1 MVTDNYLRQQPPK
14 HAAPEQLLYRFDAI
28 ADGTSKEV
36 PLNDGRTSICLVRKN
51 ETVYAYI
58 NSCPHTGSP
67 LNWTGDQFLTRDG
80 DLIQCALHGALFRI
94 ADGLCVWG
102 PCLHQRLTAVPTVIR
117 DGDILLANEES
128 VPLGHD

>member
-1 MVTDNYLRQQPPK
+1 VTDNHLRQRPAK
-14 HAAPEQLLYRFDAI
+14 YAAPEQILCRFDAI
-28 ADGTSKEV
+28 GDGTSKEV
-36 PLNDGRTSICLVRKN
+36 PLDNGRTSLCVVRKN
-51 ETVYAYI
+51 ETIYAYI

-80 DLIQCALHGALFRI
+80 DMIQCSLHGALFRI

-117 DGDILLANEES
+117 GGAILLASEEG
-128 VPLGHD
+128 VPLGND

>member
-1 MVTDNYLRQQPPK
+1 MAYNHLRQQQSK
-14 HAAPEQLLYRFDAI
+14 QAAPEQLLCRSDAI

-36 PLNDGRTSICLVRKN
+36 PLNDGRASICLVRKN

-102 PCLHQRLTAVPTVIR
+102 PCLHQRLSAVPTVIHN
-117 DGDILLANEES
+117 GDILLAS
-128 VPLGHD
+128 GQGSPLGHD